1 MSKFNYKVA
10 LTALILCSTF
20 QAKAIEPTTVILG
33 NIALGAITEAIS
45 NALNSPGTVDL
56 TFETDRKKRIL
67 KARPTWQYLPFS
79 VEEPA
84 KGTYAFTAGV
94 RLGDEK
100 LPAADQARML
110 LRVTPNPEG
119 QGYYTFISSMNG
131 FDCSPDGC
139 TVGVKAGD
147 GDWIVFD
154 AIAFNVTGMPSLF
167 IKDQQRLFTLIKS
180 QKRLLFNVAQGGE
193 TPTYWFINRKFNTN
207 GIKYPQY

>member
-1 MSKFNYKVA
+1 MKKISYKIA
-10 LTALILCSTF
+10 LSAVILFTSIN
-20 QAKAIEPTTVILG
+20 AKAIEPTTAILG
-33 NIALGAITEAIS
+33 SMAINAITEAIS
-45 NALNSPGTVDL
+45 SALDSPGTVAL

-79 VEEPA
+79 AEEPE
-84 KGTYAFTAGV
+84 KGTYAMTAGV

-110 LRVTPNPEG
+110 LRVIPNPEG
-119 QGYYTFISSMNG
+119 QGYYTFLSAMNG
-131 FDCSPDGC
+131 FDCSDNGC

-147 GDWIVFD
+147 GDWFVLD
-154 AIAFNVTGMPSLF
+154 AIKFDVTGMPSLF

-193 TPTYWFINRKFNTN
+193 TPTYWFINRKFNSN
-207 GIKYPQY
+207 GIKSPQY